1 MKKEKSVLHLCE
13 GILLALVILLVI
25 DLYLLKFLQDP
36 AVSYYPMLRLMEAAL
51 ALLVLTLALSLI
63 QRELLSRL
71 IVKAFRDIT
80 GVHNKTS
87 LEKLVQE
94 LSSRPSTFGIGVMMF
109 DLNNL
114 KYVNDT
120 FGHEK
125 GDEFI
130 QAFSYCLTRIL
141 DSNSFLARYGGDEFI
156 IIQQNTTLSELQH
169 MAQKLDTLVQE
180 YNTRTT
186 LPLSYAIGYEVS
198 FQNHYFMMEDLINA
212 ADKKMYQDKASK
224 KAAAI
229 KKLST
234 EAHPGNAVIS
244 AMSSEALSEK
254 IRQIQKCTGDT
265 HSLALI
271 STDIKNFHYINDK
284 YGYSLGNEILNI
296 VYEELAGAS
305 FTVFTTRIF
314 SDVFV
319 TLADTTDLTNET
331 LLAQIR
337 SLDQRISKRMRNTY
351 HVNFFRTSSGICF
364 IPDADASPENILSCA
379 NVARR
384 LSKKMI
390 SPCCIYSDEID
401 RQEKMHAEILHSFH
415 QALKNE
421 EFQIYF
427 QPKVTPKDG
436 RISSAEILV
445 RWIRDGKMLW
455 SPAVYIPLF
464 EQNGFVISLD
474 YYVYEKT
481 FQWLQEFSSYL
492 PENFRLSLNVS
503 PLHFEEPEVFVKKIC
518 ELIRT
523 YQVNTSQLTF
533 EITESTYVDNTEAVN
548 QVIRCL
554 KQQNI
559 QISMD
564 DFGSGYSSLN
574 TLKDL
579 LFNEVKIDREFL
591 GDSLTENA
599 QIVLEEVFHML
610 KRMGKTIVCEGVE
623 TEEIAEFLK
632 AEGCDEIQGFLY
644 YRPMCQEEFQKLLN
658 IPISPA
664 H

>member
-13 GILLALVILLVI
+13 GTLLALVILLVI
-25 DLYLLKFLQDP
+25 DLYLLKFLQEP
-36 AVSYYPMLRLMEAAL
+36 GVSYYPMLRLMEIAL
-51 ALLVLTLALSLI
+51 ALLVVTLALTLI

-87 LEKLVQE
+87 LEKLILE

-120 FGHEK
+120 YGHEK

-130 QAFSYCLTRIL
+130 QTFSYCLTRIL
-141 DSNSFLARYGGDEFI
+141 DSDSFLARYGGDEFI
-156 IIQQNTTLSELQH
+156 LIQQNTSVSELQQ
-169 MAQKLDTLVQE
+169 MAQKLDSLVQE
-180 YNTRTT
+180 YNTRAT
-186 LPLSYAIGYEVS
+186 LTLSYAIGYEVS
-198 FQNHYFMMEDLINA
+198 YQNHYFMMQDLINA
-212 ADKKMYQDKASK
+212 ADKKMYQDKARK
-224 KAAAI
+224 KIAAI
-229 KKLST
+229 KKLAPES
-234 EAHPGNAVIS
+234 HPANTVIP
-244 AMSSEALSEK
+244 AISSEMLSEK
-254 IRQIQKCTGDT
+254 IRQIQKSTGNT
-265 HSLALI
+265 HSIALI
-271 STDIKNFHYINDK
+271 STDVENFHYINDK

-296 VYEELAGAS
+296 IYEELAGAP
-305 FTVFTTRIF
+305 FTILTTRVF

-319 TLADTTDLTNET
+319 SIADTSDLTNEA
-331 LLAQIR
+331 LLSEIK
-337 SLDQRISKRMRNTY
+337 SLDQKISKRMRNTY
-351 HVNFFRTSSGICF
+351 HVNFFRTSSGIYF
-364 IPDADASPENILSCA
+364 IPDASTSPETILSCA

-384 LSKKMI
+384 LSKKML
-390 SPCCIYSDEID
+390 SPCCIYSNEID
-401 RQEKMHAEILHSFH
+401 REEKMHAEILHSFH
-415 QALKNE
+415 QALKNN

-427 QPKVTPKDG
+427 QPKVTPENGK
-436 RISSAEILV
+436 ISSAEVLV
-445 RWIRDGKMLW
+445 RWIRDGQMLW

-481 FQWLQEFSSYL
+481 FQWLQKSGKFL

-503 PLHFEEPEVFVKKIC
+503 PLHFEEPQNFVTKIC

-523 YQVNTSQLTF
+523 YQVDTSRLTF
-533 EITESTYVDNTEAVN
+533 EITESTYVNNTGTVN
-548 QVIRCL
+548 QVIRSL

-599 QIVLEEVFHML
+599 RIVLQEVFHML
-610 KRMGKTIVCEGVE
+610 KRMGKSIVCEGVE

-644 YRPMCQEEFQKLLN
+644 YRPMCEEDFKKLFHT
-658 IPISPA
+658 PTA
-664 H
+664 

>member
-13 GILLALVILLVI
+13 VTLLTLVILLI
-25 DLYLLKFLQDP
+25 MNFYLLKFLQSP
-36 AVSYYPMLRLMEAAL
+36 ETPYYPMLRLMEATL
-51 ALLVLTLALSLI
+51 ALLVVSLVLTLI

-71 IVKAFRDIT
+71 IINAFRDIT

-87 LEKLVQE
+87 LEKFIQE
-94 LSSRPSTFGIGVMMF
+94 LSNRPSTFGVGVMMF

-120 FGHEK
+120 YGHEK

-130 QAFSYCLTRIL
+130 QTFTYCLTRIL
-141 DSNSFLARYGGDEFI
+141 DSDSFLARYGGDEFI
-156 IIQQNTTLSELQH
+156 LIQQDTSLSELH
-169 MAQKLDTLVQE
+169 EMADKLYSLVQE

-212 ADKKMYQDKASK
+212 ADKKMYQDKSLK
-224 KAAAI
+224 KIAAI
-229 KKLST
+229 RELTHSSNS
-234 EAHPGNAVIS
+234 GNTVIP
-244 AMSSEALSEK
+244 AISSETLSEK
-254 IRQIQKCTGDT
+254 IRQIQKNTG
-265 HSLALI
+265 SFRSIALI
-271 STDIKNFHYINDK
+271 STDVENFHYINDK

-305 FTVFTTRIF
+305 FTVFTTHFF

-319 TLADTTDLTNET
+319 SIADITDLTSEA
-331 LLAQIR
+331 LLSRIAK
-337 SLDQRISKRMRNTY
+337 LDQQISQRIRNTY
-351 HVNFFRTSSGICF
+351 HVNFFRTNSGICF
-364 IPDADASPENILSCA
+364 IPDAKTSPETVLSCA

-390 SPCCIYSDEID
+390 PPCCIYSKEID
-401 RQEKMHAEILHSFH
+401 QQEKMHAEILHSFH
-415 QALKNE
+415 PALKNE

-427 QPKVTPKDG
+427 QPKVSPANGK
-436 RISSAEILV
+436 ISSAEILV
-445 RWIRDGKMLW
+445 RWLRNGKMLW

-474 YYVYEKT
+474 YYVYEKA
-481 FQWLQEFSSYL
+481 FQWLQKFSAQL
-492 PENFRLSLNVS
+492 PKDFRLSLNIS
-503 PLHFEEPEVFVKKIC
+503 PLHFEDPETFVQKIC
-518 ELIRT
+518 ELIQT
-523 YQVNTSQLTF
+523 YQVDTSRLTF
-533 EITESTYVDNTEAVN
+533 EITESTYVNNTAAVN
-548 QVIRCL
+548 RVIRGL
-554 KQQNI
+554 KQHNI

-574 TLKDL
+574 ALKDL
-579 LFNEVKIDREFL
+579 LFNEVKIDRKFL
-591 GDSLTENA
+591 GDDLTENA
-599 QIVLEEVFHML
+599 RIVLQEVFHML
-610 KRMGKTIVCEGVE
+610 KRMGKSIVCEGVE

-644 YRPMCQEEFQKLLN
+644 YRPMCEEDFEKLLQT
-658 IPISPA
+658 PA
-664 H
+664 V